1 MDLCIHTLKFNI
13 EQKDDRSDSYE
24 PVRKVSDFQR

>member
-13 EQKDDRSDSYE
+13 EQKDDRSDSYV
-24 PVRKVSDFQR
+24 VRKVSDFQR